1 MSARATPYPEPN
13 YRIRIPAPVWEVGMR
28 TIREYGTLN
37 SEGLVF
43 FAGVV
48 ASTHDIVVTAIYRLG
63 HKPQGDTV
71 VVTKAEA
78 RWLVRTLRDRDE
90 KLVGQLH
97 SHRGRA
103 GHSWGDDAHATSF
116 HSGFL
121 SFVVPHFG
129 KRSTDPRDCAVLEF
143 RNGTFEQLSVDEVQQ
158 RISIVNRTVDHS
170 PMSGGRTSWWKRFV
184 QKLKRTGPRPR

>member
-13 YRIRIPAPVWEVGMR
+13 YQIRIPASVWEVGIR
-28 TIREYGTLN
+28 TIQEYGALN
-37 SEGLVF
+37 SEGLVYL
-43 FAGVV
+43 AGVV
-48 ASTHDIVVTAIYRLG
+48 ASTQDIVVTAIYRIG
-63 HKPQGDTV
+63 HEPQGDSV

-78 RWLVRTLRDRDE
+78 RWLVRALRDRDE

-103 GHSWGDDAHATSF
+103 GHSWGDDTHATSF

-121 SFVVPHFG
+121 SLVVPHFG
-129 KRSTDPRDCAVLEF
+129 TRSTDPRDCAVLEF

-158 RISIVNRTVDHS
+158 RISIVNRTVDRN
-170 PMSGGRTSWWKRFV
+170 PMPGGRTSWWIRFV
-184 QKLKRTGPRPR
+184 LRLKWTGRRPR